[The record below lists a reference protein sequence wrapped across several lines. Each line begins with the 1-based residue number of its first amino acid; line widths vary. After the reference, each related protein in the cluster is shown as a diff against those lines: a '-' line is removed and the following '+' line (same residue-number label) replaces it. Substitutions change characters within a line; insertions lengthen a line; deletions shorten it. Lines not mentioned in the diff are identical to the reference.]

1 MSFALVSGE
10 NRAFQKDSAGEMR
23 MMRDMIQKFPRKRL
37 SCGPLFFSKKLQ
49 KSREMSNFTAFC
61 GGLEGDR
68 TLDLC
73 DANAALSQL
82 SYEPVFV

>member
-1 MSFALVSGE
+1 
-10 NRAFQKDSAGEMR
+10 

-49 KSREMSNFTAFC
+49 KSREISNFTAFC

-73 DANAALSQL
+73 DANAALSQARHNTGPKYL
-82 SYEPVFV
+82 I